1 MKTNDSK
8 NEHQLIFFR
17 IENNNLKSQLYTTNY

>member
-17 IENNNLKSQLYTTNY
+17 IENNNLKHQLHTTSY